1 MTASSQRVAILLSA
15 ESFER
20 FFVAELGLSRHEY
33 ATAYRNDWAWDYCR
47 MLREQGIDVTVYVA
61 TEASASLEEAPDA
74 RVRFL
79 RLGNAY
85 RPWLRVRSLVRT
97 PIGRFVAGLVSAA
110 TLLKP
115 LRQALATDRIDV
127 LMIQEYWT
135 SRYDLLAFRLGHSFV
150 AVDQGMPDRR
160 EVKLLKR
167 RTLPRAHAIITQTRA
182 EADKVRR
189 FGGPAALVAN
199 GVDTSFYVPGGAGVE
214 RAGATALIVARL
226 NDQHKRVS
234 DLLRALAILP
244 APWRLEVVG
253 IGPDEERLRR
263 LATEL
268 GVDDRA
274 TFLGFEPDKARIR
287 ERLQRC
293 TVFVLPSAHEGL
305 PVALLEAMACGT
317 PVVGSNI
324 PAIGDV
330 VRQGGGEVVPV
341 GAVECLAAAMQSVAA
356 DRERLGHAARATV
369 ERAYSRDRVAAAL
382 AAVIAEAAG
391 AR

>member
-1 MTASSQRVAILLSA
+1 MAILLSA

-33 ATAYRNDWAWDYCR
+33 AMTYRNDWAWDYCH
-47 MLREQGIDVTVYVA
+47 MLRDQGIDVTVYVA
-61 TEASASLEEAPDA
+61 TEGSASVEEAPDG

-79 RLGNAY
+79 RLGSAY
-85 RPWLRVRSLVRT
+85 RPWLHVRSLIRT
-97 PIGRFVAGLVSAA
+97 PIGRFVAGLVSTA

-115 LRQALATDRIDV
+115 LEHALAADQIDV

-135 SRYDLLAFRLGHSFV
+135 SRYDLLAFRLGRSFV

-182 EADKVRR
+182 EADKVHR
-189 FGGPAALVAN
+189 FGGPAALIAN

-214 RAGATALIVARL
+214 RAAATALIVARL

-244 APWRLEVVG
+244 ALWRLEVVG
-253 IGPDEERLRR
+253 IGPDEDRLRR
-263 LATEL
+263 LASEL
-268 GVDDRA
+268 GIDDQVA
-274 TFLGFEPDKARIR
+274 FLGFEPDKARIR

-317 PVVGSNI
+317 PVVGSDI
-324 PAIGDV
+324 PAIADV
-330 VRQGGGEVVPV
+330 VQQGGGEVVPV
-341 GAVECLAAAMQSVAA
+341 GAADRLAAAIQSVAA
-356 DRERLGHAARATV
+356 DRDRLGRAARSTV
-369 ERAYSRDRVAAAL
+369 ERGYSRDCVAAAL
-382 AAVIAEAAG
+382 TAVLMEAAEAL
-391 AR
+391 